1 MFDHDNSNEKQS
13 EHHERMRKFNTLMA
27 VELIGQF
34 LQNKVTSR
42 ILNLARQNIY
52 MLISLS
58 TCFSTIHLLI
68 LLSCVSESA
77 LEHHQLVLK

>member
-1 MFDHDNSNEKQS
+1 MFDHDNSDEKQS

-42 ILNLARQNIY
+42 ILNLARQNMY

-58 TCFSTIHLLI
+58 TRFSTIHLLI

-77 LEHHQLVLK
+77 LEHHQLVQK